1 MSLKSTVRSVFKLP
15 LVVGRHALAITVR
28 LLSLASIAVF
38 AVGCGALAIGYP
50 LPALV
55 LGFLVLV
62 ANKPRLTSG
71 NYGTARWAEADD
83 LEAAGLFG
91 DSGLVIG
98 RWLGSKH
105 FSVRRALRILLKT
118 PISKSA
124 AACRAAFSG
133 YAPLVR
139 LSHFTHL
146 LVCSPPGGGK
156 GVSFCLP
163 NALLYTGSIV
173 VNDTKGEIYTISADV
188 RRRIMGHTI
197 VRLDPAMLGG
207 PQPDSLNPL
216 DLIIADAPDA
226 LERCADLAEAII
238 VTDEHITDDHWVESA
253 RKVVKA
259 TIAFVAHFASE
270 HDRNLQSVLEILAS
284 PARFQAMLEMSI
296 ESPHCGGMLAREALS
311 CMHFRDKELNSVM
324 TTANRNLSCFN
335 STAMMDA
342 ISKTTFDLSSL
353 RSGRITIYLMLPEHQ
368 LRTGSPYLRLMIT
381 TLIRAATKNGPGEG
395 NPITF
400 MLDEAAT
407 LKRMPILND
416 AVQLLRGYGI
426 RMIFVFQALA
436 QIKDAFGDESQ
447 FLQSVATQL
456 YFGTNDYE
464 TAESISRRIGDTTI
478 EVVSKQSGWSQS
490 RSNTK
495 IFDPQQQSGQYSTSG
510 STTVSEASRR
520 LLQASELLTMSP
532 NAMVV
537 FHKAMPPICLQRTR
551 YFVDPEF
558 APRRLGRSERL
569 GLVTLAR
576 SIVIAVL
583 SVGFA
588 FVSIEHV
595 FGPHA
600 FFPNQRA
607 ASAAS
612 SPEFSRP
619 ERSARTR
626 SSGSSRRLR
635 SPRNVRGS
643 GIILP

>member
-1 MSLKSTVRSVFKLP
+1 
-15 LVVGRHALAITVR
+15 
-28 LLSLASIAVF
+28 
-38 AVGCGALAIGYP
+38 
-50 LPALV
+50 
-55 LGFLVLV
+55 
-62 ANKPRLTSG
+62 
-71 NYGTARWAEADD
+71 
-83 LEAAGLFG
+83 
-91 DSGLVIG
+91 
-98 RWLGSKH
+98 
-105 FSVRRALRILLKT
+105 
-118 PISKSA
+118 
-124 AACRAAFSG
+124 
-133 YAPLVR
+133 
-139 LSHFTHL
+139 
-146 LVCSPPGGGK
+146 
-156 GVSFCLP
+156 
-163 NALLYTGSIV
+163 
-173 VNDTKGEIYTISADV
+173 
-188 RRRIMGHTI
+188 
-197 VRLDPAMLGG
+197 
-207 PQPDSLNPL
+207 
-216 DLIIADAPDA
+216 
-226 LERCADLAEAII
+226 
-238 VTDEHITDDHWVESA
+238 
-253 RKVVKA
+253 
-259 TIAFVAHFASE
+259 
-270 HDRNLQSVLEILAS
+270 
-284 PARFQAMLEMSI
+284 
-296 ESPHCGGMLAREALS
+296 MLAREALS

-537 FHKAMPPICLQRTR
+537 FHKAMPPICLQRVR

-558 APRRLGRSERL
+558 SPRRLGRSERL

-626 SSGSSRRLR
+626 TSGSSRRAR
-635 SPRNVRGS
+635 SPRNVRSG

>member
-1 MSLKSTVRSVFKLP
+1 MRRETGGRD
-15 LVVGRHALAITVR
+15 VGRSPALASEGDV
-28 LLSLASIAVF
+28 LA
-38 AVGCGALAIGYP
+38 L
-50 LPALV
+50 
-55 LGFLVLV
+55 
-62 ANKPRLTSG
+62 
-71 NYGTARWAEADD
+71 
-83 LEAAGLFG
+83 
-91 DSGLVIG
+91 
-98 RWLGSKH
+98 
-105 FSVRRALRILLKT
+105 
-118 PISKSA
+118 
-124 AACRAAFSG
+124 
-133 YAPLVR
+133 
-139 LSHFTHL
+139 HL
-146 LVCSPPGGGK
+146 LADPGVGEVEHLGQEQQ
-156 GVSFCLP
+156 
-163 NALLYTGSIV
+163 V
-173 VNDTKGEIYTISADV
+173 VPAGV

-253 RKVVKA
+253 RKILKV
-259 TIAFVAHFASE
+259 TIGFVAHFASE
-270 HDRNLQSVLEILAS
+270 HDRNLQSVLDILAS
-284 PARFQAMLEMSI
+284 PERFQAMLAMTI

-324 TTANRNLSCFN
+324 TTVNRNLSCFN
-335 STAMMDA
+335 STAMIDA
-342 ISKTTFDLSSL
+342 ISKTSFDLNSL
-353 RSGRITIYLMLPEHQ
+353 RSGKITVYLMLPEHQ
-368 LRTGSPYLRLMIT
+368 LRTGAPYLRLMIT
-381 TLIRAATKNGPGEG
+381 TLIRAATRSGPGER
-395 NPITF
+395 NPLTF
-400 MLDEAAT
+400 LLDEAAT

-426 RMIFVFQALA
+426 RIIFVFQALA

-532 NAMVV
+532 NAMIV

-576 SIVIAVL
+576 SIMIAVL